1 MARFKIFIIMVQSQ
15 FDLVVD
21 RFRKDVKFSI
31 SILSGFVDEDVLRS
45 YVNQCIDDVISQS
58 NQSE

>member
-1 MARFKIFIIMVQSQ
+1 MVQSQ

-31 SILSGFVDEDVLRS
+31 SILSGFVEEKELRS
-45 YVNQCIDDVISQS
+45 FVNQCIDDVITQS
-58 NQSE
+58 NQSK

>member
-1 MARFKIFIIMVQSQ
+1 MVQSQ

-31 SILSGFVDEDVLRS
+31 SILSGFVEEEELRS
-45 YVNQCIDDVISQS
+45 FVNQCIDDVITQS
-58 NQSE
+58 NQSK

>member
-1 MARFKIFIIMVQSQ
+1 MVQSQ

-31 SILSGFVDEDVLRS
+31 SILSGFVDEDVLRN
-45 YVNQCIDDVISQS
+45 YVNQCVDDVISES
-58 NQSE
+58 NQSK

>member
-1 MARFKIFIIMVQSQ
+1 MVQSQ

-31 SILSGFVDEDVLRS
+31 SILSGFIDEDELRS
-45 YVNQCIDDVISQS
+45 YVNQCIDDVITQS
-58 NQSE
+58 NQSK